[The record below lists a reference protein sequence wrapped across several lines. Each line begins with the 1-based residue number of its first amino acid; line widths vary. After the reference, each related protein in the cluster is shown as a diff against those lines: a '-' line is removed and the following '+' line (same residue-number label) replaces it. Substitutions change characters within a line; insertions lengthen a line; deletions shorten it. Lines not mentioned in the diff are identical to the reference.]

1 MLRVTDSP
9 IVDFDYLQIGQFLLQ
24 KSIRAWSTGD
34 YDIVFGA
41 QYLNQRYR
49 ACRVSKP
56 PVARGYKN
64 FFVGYVADNLHF
76 PGYFTTDATSYL
88 ASFLIKSSTKPASD
102 SWAGR
107 ISNLDIISPKTSSFS
122 LGHRPLPFLWQSIAM
137 SIRKSGRRGR
147 NGRRQHG

>member
-9 IVDFDYLQIGQFLLQ
+9 IVNFDYLQIGQFLLQ
-24 KSIRAWSTGD
+24 KSIRTWSTGD
-34 YDIVFGA
+34 YDVVFGA

-56 PVARGYKN
+56 PVERGYKN

-88 ASFLIKSSTKPASD
+88 ASFLRPSSPSSSTRKRIFTTMPPHFSMSLAAASIVPPVAIR
-102 SWAGR
+102 S
-107 ISNLDIISPKTSSFS
+107 STSTTF
-122 LGHRPLPFLWQSIAM
+122 
-137 SIRKSGRRGR
+137 
-147 NGRRQHG
+147 

>member
-1 MLRVTDSP
+1 MLWIAYPP

-24 KSIRAWSTGD
+24 KSIRTWSTGD
-34 YDIVFGA
+34 YDVVFGA

-56 PVARGYKN
+56 PVERGYKN

-88 ASFLIKSSTKPASD
+88 ASFLRPSSPSSSTRKRIFTTIPPHFSMSLAAASIVPPVAIR
-102 SWAGR
+102 S
-107 ISNLDIISPKTSSFS
+107 STSTTF
-122 LGHRPLPFLWQSIAM
+122 
-137 SIRKSGRRGR
+137 
-147 NGRRQHG
+147 